1 MTLLLSKFNPKMRKS
16 GIFCLKFMH
25 LFAKFCSHASY
36 RVLIS
41 NMTIFFSYS
50 SPKIPK
56 EDIFGPKF
64 KGFLFLHQPLQQ
76 DKLED
81 KDFIYD
87 NIILKL
93 QLKKKQILSN
103 LKDVDFKY
111 DNSIIKVQS
120 KNVQIRHF
128 LS

>member
-1 MTLLLSKFNPKMRKS
+1 
-16 GIFCLKFMH
+16 MH

-64 KGFLFLHQPLQQ
+64 K
-76 DKLED
+76 
-81 KDFIYD
+81 DFFIFAPIFAARQTGGQRFHLRQYYS
-87 NIILKL
+87 
-93 QLKKKQILSN
+93 QITIEKEAN
-103 LKDVDFKY
+103 LK
-111 DNSIIKVQS
+111 QS
-120 KNVQIRHF
+120 
-128 LS
+128 